1 MEQLPW
7 EKWKKRAEAAY
18 VKGEYGV
25 AQMVADWG
33 YPEGMSAETYKI
45 EFDKGSVK
53 RKDRV
58 GRREQR
64 AKAEAKRGGSTAV
77 QTVGT
82 DVYGKGIVNVGKDPA
97 FQEHHKRIVKVYE
110 PFFEGLDTKEAK
122 DLAEWFATR
131 NQGLGNTLENLVKL
145 PIPVHESIHQWAQ
158 DNFIQPKNGKPLL
171 NFKDVPLDKRKA
183 AAEVFLEYVQPALDE
198 KLDELVLD
206 FSKGSAQLN
215 KNALA
220 MKRAKTAA
228 LAGAGVAALGPLG
241 SAASAAETAE
251 RTSIA
256 QQTKNPLD
264 YLQAGISG
272 ISTAADVASY
282 APPAAPI
289 GEAISTTADIANLGI
304 DAVRSIDWG
313 NELQYVGSQLKK
325 GKLPYGLEGVMSHLQ
340 IPMGF

>member
-1 MEQLPW
+1 MEQLSW
-7 EKWKKRAEAAY
+7 EEWKKKAEAAY

-25 AQMVADWG
+25 AQMIADWG
-33 YPEGMSAETYKI
+33 YPKGMSAETTKLK
-45 EFDKGSVK
+45 FDKGKVNPRS
-53 RKDRV
+53 RA

-64 AKAEAKRGGSTAV
+64 ARAEAKRGGSAAI
-77 QTVGT
+77 QTVGK

-97 FQEHHKRIVKVYE
+97 FQEHHKRIIDVYE
-110 PFFEGLDTKEAK
+110 PFFEGLDPKEAK
-122 DLAEWFATR
+122 ELAEWFSTR

-145 PIPVHESIHQWAQ
+145 PIPVHEAIHDWAK
-158 DNFIQPKNGKPLL
+158 DNFIQKESKTPLL

-183 AAEVFLEYVQPALDE
+183 AAEVFLEYIQPALDE

-206 FSKGSAQLN
+206 FSKGSAKLN

-220 MKRAKTAA
+220 MKRAKAAA

-272 ISTAADVASY
+272 ISTVADVASY

-289 GEAISTTADIANLGI
+289 GEAISTTADVANLGI
-304 DAVRSIDWG
+304 DAARSIDWG
-313 NELQYVGSQLKK
+313 NEIQYVGSQLKK